1 MPLFWC
7 LIALWASNQVSR
19 RWIASGYPP
28 NPADDALSSAQASQ
42 STKTFGLLTQ
52 ADSSL

>member
-1 MPLFWC
+1 VLDRSLGVQSGQQTLYCFWF
-7 LIALWASNQVSR
+7 
-19 RWIASGYPP
+19 ASGYPP